1 MKQVR
6 ILFFIKRT
14 KKHSNGECPIFC
26 RLTLNGERAEF
37 TTNET
42 IKDELWNTKIGKS
55 EGRTRKDYRVNRTI
69 DHIRAKIID
78 IEEEAYRKGISISAT
93 ALKNELLG
101 INKPLN
107 FLLELYE
114 DHNKRM
120 EELVGKDYAP
130 KTLARHKT
138 SIKHVKSFIRDVY
151 KTPDIELNKISH
163 HFLMEYEHWLKTK
176 TDCGHNTVIKYIK
189 NLGKII
195 RIARNKGYIEH
206 DPFINTKFKYKEVD
220 KPFLSQEELD
230 KVINKKFSIKRLD
243 KIRDVFLFC
252 CYTGLAFID
261 VKELRETDI
270 ITINSEKWIYKK
282 RQKTKNWSSI
292 PLLPG
297 AEKILEKYK
306 SDDECEVLGTLL
318 PVPSNQRMNSYL
330 KEIADLCEIK
340 IKLTT
345 HVARH
350 TFATTVTLSNDV
362 SMEAVSKMLGHSSL
376 TMTKKY
382 ARIINSYVANQV
394 EKIKNK
400 Y

>member
-14 KKHSNGECPIFC
+14 KKHSNGECPIYC
-26 RLTLNGERAEF
+26 RLTLNGQRAEF
-37 TTNET
+37 SANET
-42 IKDELWNTKIGKS
+42 IAEESWNSRIGKS
-55 EGRTRKDYRVNRTI
+55 EGRSRKDYRVNRTI
-69 DHIRAKIID
+69 DNIRSKIVD
-78 IEEEAYRKGISISAT
+78 IETEAYRKGISISPLL
-93 ALKNELLG
+93 LKNEFLG

-114 DHNKRM
+114 DHNNRM
-120 EELVGKDYAP
+120 KELVGKEYAP
-130 KTLARHKT
+130 KTLARHQT
-138 SIKHVKSFIRDVY
+138 SIKHVKSFINDSY
-151 KTPDIELNKISH
+151 KTPDIELNKITH
-163 HFLMEYEHWLKTK
+163 HFLIEYEHWLKTH
-176 TDCGHNTVIKYIK
+176 TDCEHNSVIKYIK

-206 DPFINTKFKYKEVD
+206 DPFLNTKFKFKEVD
-220 KPFLSQEELD
+220 KPFLSQDELD
-230 KVINKKFSIKRLD
+230 MLIKKKFSIKRLD
-243 KIRDVFLFC
+243 KVRDVFLFC

-261 VKELRETDI
+261 VKELKETDI
-270 ITINSEKWIYKK
+270 ITISSEKWIYKK

-350 TFATTVTLSNDV
+350 TFATTVTLANDV